1 MQNPDPYNPSVEI
14 VDVGTS
20 FHDSPSLRVKY
31 NPASGGQCLSHF
43 AIETEGF
50 TRTDTYVIHLAIEV
64 EGGQLKEKAIK
75 MTLETNSGTVYTITR
90 RKGGGKYKIHT
101 MLLYRS
107 N

>member
-1 MQNPDPYNPSVEI
+1 MIPHLWELNTIPQQEVSVY
-14 VDVGTS
+14 
-20 FHDSPSLRVKY
+20 H
-31 NPASGGQCLSHF
+31 NF

-90 RKGGGKYKIHT
+90 HKGGGKCKIHT